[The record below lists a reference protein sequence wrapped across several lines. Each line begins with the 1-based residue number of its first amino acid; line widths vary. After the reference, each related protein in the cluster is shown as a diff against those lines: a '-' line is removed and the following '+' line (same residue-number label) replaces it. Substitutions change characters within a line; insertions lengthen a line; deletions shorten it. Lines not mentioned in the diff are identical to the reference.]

1 MSKTVINLL
10 MKGVVPRVGSNIVR
24 KISAEYMNYQLV
36 DGKPKDIIKRWHG
49 AEALIADSEVMVA

>member
-1 MSKTVINLL
+1 